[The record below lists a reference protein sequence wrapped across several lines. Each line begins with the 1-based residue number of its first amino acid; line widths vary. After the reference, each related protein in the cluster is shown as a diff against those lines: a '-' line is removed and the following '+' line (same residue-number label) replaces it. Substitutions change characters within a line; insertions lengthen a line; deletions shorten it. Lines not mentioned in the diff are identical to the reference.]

1 MELNTR
7 VEYTLTCALSKNEYK
22 KLYRLKTTK
31 EIWDSLSINYEGT
44 EDVRLKKVAALTI
57 LHERRTIYG

>member
-57 LHERRTIYG
+57 LHERTIYG